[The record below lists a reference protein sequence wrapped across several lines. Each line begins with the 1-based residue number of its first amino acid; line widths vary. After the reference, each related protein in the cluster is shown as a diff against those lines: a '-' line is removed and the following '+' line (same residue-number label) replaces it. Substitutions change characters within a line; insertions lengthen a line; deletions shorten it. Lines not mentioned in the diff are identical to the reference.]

1 MTVTLMRV
9 STATMAP
16 VKRARF
22 RVRRR
27 RRAASAAARRSAL
40 VGPVRSRC
48 GLVPVL
54 VAPPPL
60 AAAAGPLP
68 VEDEDEA
75 LAGPEALAVAFGWP
89 GGLAAG
95 RGPEGGRGRFRFFL
109 LAMNGEVT
117 AGLPTIAV
125 VLQAGDKAP
134 SFTLPAVDGGEPVTD
149 PWTEGPT
156 VLSFFKVSCPVCKM
170 VAPMLTKLAEG
181 GVRVVGVGQ
190 DPPAA
195 ITKFNETENQR
206 VPAVSEPDPFEVS
219 ESFGL
224 EAVPSIFLIN
234 PDGQIDVAIAGWSR
248 DLWNDMAA
256 KAGMEEPLSTP
267 DDGLRPFRPG

>member
-1 MTVTLMRV
+1 M
-9 STATMAP
+9 
-16 VKRARF
+16 
-22 RVRRR
+22 
-27 RRAASAAARRSAL
+27 
-40 VGPVRSRC
+40 
-48 GLVPVL
+48 
-54 VAPPPL
+54 
-60 AAAAGPLP
+60 
-68 VEDEDEA
+68 
-75 LAGPEALAVAFGWP
+75 
-89 GGLAAG
+89 
-95 RGPEGGRGRFRFFL
+95 
-109 LAMNGEVT
+109 
-117 AGLPTIAV
+117 
-125 VLQAGDKAP
+125 LQAGDKAP
-134 SFTLPAVDGGEPVTD
+134 SFTLPAVGGGEPVSD

-170 VAPMLTKLAEG
+170 VAPMLTKLVEG
-181 GVRVVGVGQ
+181 GVRVVAVGQ

-195 ITKFNETENQR
+195 ITRFNETENQR
-206 VPAVSEPDPFEVS
+206 VPALCEPDPFEVS